1 MATFTFVCHLL
12 LAGAQDR
19 STGKEYAMRRECRT
33 TRCGHASLD
42 MYIEDVITIP
52 LPAFVREPLL
62 VVIDVQ
68 ETRRALVARLL
79 TFAHYQ
85 VYLPNTAGEAL
96 IWFMQHLI
104 APQAILLGNVNP
116 LDQFF
121 IQRLFERVVMQNGR
135 QIPVISLVDLPGTRP
150 EDDLLGCSVLLEILW
165 LEVPRYK

>member
-1 MATFTFVCHLL
+1 MW
-12 LAGAQDR
+12 
-19 STGKEYAMRRECRT
+19 S
-33 TRCGHASLD
+33 ASSD

-52 LPAFVREPLL
+52 LPAFAREPLL

-79 TFAHYQ
+79 TSAHYQ
-85 VYLPNTAGEAL
+85 VYVPNTAGEAL

-121 IQRLFERVVMQNGR
+121 TERLFERVVMQNGR
-135 QIPVISLVDLPGTRP
+135 QIPVISLVDLPGTRSTDELP
-150 EDDLLGCSVLLEILW
+150 GCSALLEILW

>member
-1 MATFTFVCHLL
+1 MQNHKM
-12 LAGAQDR
+12 
-19 STGKEYAMRRECRT
+19 SS
-33 TRCGHASLD
+33 ASSD

-62 VVIDVQ
+62 VVIDIQ
-68 ETRRALVARLL
+68 ETRRTLVARLL

-85 VYLPNTAGEAL
+85 VYVPNTAGEAL

-104 APQAILLGNVNP
+104 APEAILLGKVDP

-121 IQRLFERVVMQNGR
+121 TERLFERVVMQNGR

-150 EDDLLGCSVLLEILW
+150 AGELPECSALLEILW
-165 LEVPRYK
+165 LEVRRYK

>member
-1 MATFTFVCHLL
+1 
-12 LAGAQDR
+12 
-19 STGKEYAMRRECRT
+19 MRRECRT
-33 TRCGHASLD
+33 TRCGHASSD

-85 VYLPNTAGEAL
+85 VYVPNTAGEAL

-104 APQAILLGNVNP
+104 APEAILLGKVDP

-121 IQRLFERVVMQNGR
+121 TERLFERVVMQNGR

-150 EDDLLGCSVLLEILW
+150 AGELPGCSALLEILW